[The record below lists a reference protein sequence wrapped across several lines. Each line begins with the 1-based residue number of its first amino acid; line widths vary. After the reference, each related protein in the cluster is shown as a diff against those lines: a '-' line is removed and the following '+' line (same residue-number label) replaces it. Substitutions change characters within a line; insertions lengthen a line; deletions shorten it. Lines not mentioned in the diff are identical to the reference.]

1 MRVRMS
7 FTFEVDE
14 KAWCEDYGMDPKDK
28 QAIRDDVL
36 SYVSEHLPAQSPRLR
51 SVDKNVKP

>member
-14 KAWCEDYGMDPKDK
+14 KAWCEDFGMDPKDK

-51 SVDKNVKP
+51 SVDNVKP